1 MTSRTLIASSAKQ
14 DLSRLDT
21 GIQTLD
27 AGEAVISTLGIP
39 FPVSTEIHLFEE
51 YIQDLNGRPIEEGL
65 DAAF

>member
-51 YIQDLNGRPIEEGL
+51 YIQDLNG
-65 DAAF
+65 